1 MADEP
6 SQPAAAP
13 QPAPRASGA
22 PQQPAQ
28 PVIEPT
34 PSQVESQSFVKQL
47 DDEIEGLWA
56 KVEGRAPQE
65 ATEPDDAGET
75 PPEPAKARTAPAE
88 PVAADVAAKT
98 DETAKP
104 DDADPEA
111 IRQRAYDEAR
121 AKIEAEARIKAEA
134 EARVRA
140 EQEYQQAVAAYTGP
154 QADYDA
160 VMRAARLA
168 MAGDHS
174 ALDALDVT
182 LPNGQKVSQV
192 KGGEKGL
199 TQAEASALLDSWDQ
213 ARKYQQTLGDV
224 HVQKILGYWD
234 REVRS
239 ALADPDVDADAVT
252 RHAEPA
258 KQMAAL
264 RDAVRERVTKRLG
277 EAHAAEIAAKD
288 DEIKRLGER
297 VTSLQN
303 ERGNLVSQARAS
315 TASSPDRP
323 GEPGAL
329 RREIPTPDEV
339 HRMSTEEFFKSG
351 TNERLLQAI
360 PGGAATRRRR
370 AG

>member
-34 PSQVESQSFVKQL
+34 PSQVESRSVVKQL

-56 KVEGRAPQE
+56 KVEGKA
-65 ATEPDDAGET
+65 
-75 PPEPAKARTAPAE
+75 PPEPEADPAPEPEQPPAE
-88 PVAADVAAKT
+88 QPKADVAAKT

-351 TNERLLQAI
+351 THERLLQAI